1 MNSVGSPPVNSSQ
14 KFSGSLNTIYELLK
28 PKSIT
33 EIVLFILLMTAIYII
48 TALLFYN
55 QVQIQIRTKSQ
66 CYLANKS
73 VTSSGAFTAT
83 AQNSKG
89 SPLYTVSYSMPSK
102 SFEVDCACPTG
113 NVTNTFPDVD
123 VYNLKTQKAM
133 RLPHQICACDK
144 QYYVPGYDSMYYSG
158 YPGVTRF
165 MNTASTISDP
175 SKIQKEADTSFFQA
189 ALNPNQYFN
198 TY

>member
-1 MNSVGSPPVNSSQ
+1 MSSIPVTSSQ
-14 KFSGSLNTIYELLK
+14 KLTGSFNTIYELLK

-55 QVQIQIRTKSQ
+55 QVQLQIRTKSQ

-73 VTSSGAFTAT
+73 ITSSGAFIAT
-83 AQNSKG
+83 AQNGKG
-89 SPLYTVSYSMPSK
+89 SPLYSVSYSMPSK
-102 SFEVDCACPTG
+102 SFSVECACPSG

-133 RLPHQICACDK
+133 RLPHKICTCDK

-165 MNTASTISDP
+165 MNTASTVSNP
-175 SKIQKEADTSFFQA
+175 ANIQKEADTSFFQA
-189 ALNPNQYFN
+189 ALNPNQYYN